1 MPGAVPIMR
10 PKLPAASSLLPY
22 LSDIDTGRIYSNFGP
37 LAIRLEHR
45 LAAHFSIGDH
55 AVTTVANATL
65 GLALA
70 LSAQQVTA
78 GTLCVIPAWT
88 FVASPQAARLAGLTP
103 YFVDVDPRTWALEPD
118 AIDDII
124 AGAPGEVSAV
134 MPVAPFGRPIDLH
147 AWDRFRSRTGL
158 AVVIDAAAG
167 FDAAVA
173 TGTPTVVSLHATKV
187 LGTGEG
193 GFVLC
198 DNRDLVVDI
207 RRRMNFG
214 FRGSREAMVPAFN
227 AKFSEYHAAVGHAAL
242 DEWHSARADWLRVS
256 DRYREALQL
265 STVARLQ
272 EGFGDTW
279 VSSVCVLGLTG
290 TDANRLERRTTN
302 AAIETRRWW
311 GHGAQGHGSM
321 SACPRAPLP
330 VTEQLS
336 RSTLGVPM
344 FRDLTPADIDRVI
357 ESIEAS

>member
-1 MPGAVPIMR
+1 
-10 PKLPAASSLLPY
+10 
-22 LSDIDTGRIYSNFGP
+22 
-37 LAIRLEHR
+37 
-45 LAAHFSIGDH
+45 
-55 AVTTVANATL
+55 
-65 GLALA
+65 
-70 LSAQQVTA
+70 
-78 GTLCVIPAWT
+78 
-88 FVASPQAARLAGLTP
+88 
-103 YFVDVDPRTWALEPD
+103 
-118 AIDDII
+118 
-124 AGAPGEVSAV
+124 

-167 FDAAVA
+167 FDAVAA
-173 TGTPTVVSLHATKV
+173 TGTPAVVSLHATKV

-256 DRYREALQL
+256 HRYREALQL
-265 STVARLQ
+265 SSVARLQ
-272 EGFGDTW
+272 EGFGETW

-290 TDANRLERRTTN
+290 TDANRVERRTTN

-311 GHGAQGHGSM
+311 GHGAQAHCSM

-330 VTEQLS
+330 VTGGLS

-344 FRDLTPADIDRVI
+344 FRDLTRRRRRSCHRMSRG
-357 ESIEAS
+357 ELTLEAQNLSTKPSEPLVKSTFPGDWAIGTPRISRSSNVRK